1 MAGSTIIPSP
11 DEIAAQLRRSTD
23 RSKPILDLATLE
35 KYYHN
40 WYYPKSLD
48 FWEGYLYAD
57 LLEQLGWAHLRHEE
71 YKEALQIW
79 SECPWDAVNQ
89 GERQAL
95 AHIVQSAYENK
106 TLVLGPA
113 VVDLMAYSRVQLGQV
128 LASLDDPMATLYH
141 AASGRGYVIETRVV
155 QADGLYS
162 LRFELD
168 TTTLFYVSFVPVEVN
183 GKLLLA
189 RANFLMGEAEE
200 SARWLLQA
208 AYLAHNQG
216 LSHESVSFLEKALQL
231 APDNE
236 VAVRS
241 LAALREKGIGPTLFS
256 RVLVERSLFQ
266 PDPLK
271 RCEVRPQTNPEGEP
285 FWLDH
290 DWRGKLGPYPIKGQV
305 EGRIVSLGNMPTE
318 RARELASEVCD
329 RAEAWTIL
337 LPSNWTLP
345 PLIDKVSLQRELG
358 LARGVSLEK
367 LGLWKSDYRKALAEM
382 VEAWPCFDGRPAE
395 PEVLEFALPKE
406 AQVCVFGCAEQ
417 WQIPLLLDL
426 ELGELEN
433 RAVLAAWLRRLA
445 REWGC
450 RPLLIVDDVIWFQ
463 LEELP
468 EDHRRELFLAD
479 LMSFSS
485 DVAECFEPA
494 MIRPFNEEGPYYFPV
509 PLQLSF
515 L

>member
-11 DEIAAQLRRSTD
+11 EEIAAQLRRSPD

-35 KYYHN
+35 KFYQN

-71 YKEALQIW
+71 YKQALRVW
-79 SECPWDAVNQ
+79 RECPWNSVTQ

-95 AHIVQSAYENK
+95 AHIIQSAYENK

-113 VVDLMAYSRVQLGQV
+113 VVDLMSHSRVQLGQV
-128 LASLDDPMATLYH
+128 LASLDDPAATLYH
-141 AASGRGYVIETRVV
+141 AASGRGYVMETRVV

-168 TTTLFYVSFVPVEVN
+168 ITTLFYVSFVPVEVH

-189 RANFLMGEAEE
+189 RTAYLMGEAQE
-200 SARWLLQA
+200 SARWLLRA
-208 AYLAHNQG
+208 AYLAHRQG
-216 LSHESVSFLEKALQL
+216 LSHEAVSFLEKALQL
-231 APDNE
+231 EPENE
-236 VAVRS
+236 TVTRS
-241 LAALREKGIGPTLFS
+241 LMTLREKGIGPTLFS

-271 RCEVRPQTNPEGEP
+271 RCEVRPETGPVSEP
-285 FWLDH
+285 MWFDH
-290 DWRGKLGPYPIKGQV
+290 DWRGKLAAYPLKGQV
-305 EGRIVSLGNMPTE
+305 EGKIVSLGSMPTE
-318 RARELASEVCD
+318 RARELAVDAHD
-329 RAEAWTIL
+329 RAEAWTLL
-337 LPSNWTLP
+337 LPASWTLP
-345 PLIDKVSLQRELG
+345 PLIDNASLTRDLS

-367 LGLWKSDYRKALAEM
+367 LRLWKADHRKALAEM
-382 VEAWPCFDGRPAE
+382 LEAWPSFDGRAPE

-406 AQVCVFGCAEQ
+406 AQVCVFGCTEQ
-417 WQIPLLLDL
+417 WQIPLLLQV
-426 ELGELEN
+426 ELGELGS

-445 REWGC
+445 REWSA
-450 RPLLIVDDVIWFQ
+450 RPLMIAEDVIWFQ
-463 LEELP
+463 LDELP
-468 EDHRRELFLAD
+468 EEERRELFLAD
-479 LMSFSS
+479 LLCFSS

-494 MIRPFNEEGPYYFPV
+494 MIRPYSDEGPYYFPV
-509 PLQLSF
+509 PLQLS
-515 L
+515 LL